1 MKKFLV
7 LLFYIL
13 ISSAVIISQ
22 SSASDDNSVN
32 SDDIREKEQKITENI
47 SEQVEKQ
54 IPRVTD
60 PQMEKKLSEVAAKIK
75 PYMGRDLNYE
85 VRIIKRNDPHA
96 FSLPGG
102 LTYITTGML
111 DFLKSDHEI
120 SAVLAREFTHSDLS
134 HWLIQSSRN
143 EKIDFQTM
151 AEVAAAT
158 QSGKVA
164 GNMVRSYL
172 NRAVINFYNIDLEKE
187 TDLKALDIM
196 QKAGYNNV
204 GLLTYLE
211 RMRVERL
218 KQLYVKGIDIRYK
231 SGFKPLET
239 VLDTMKFIKPRDDNR
254 KPTDPVQ
261 TDMIRAN
268 TDMEE
273 RVGAV
278 LDYFQEN
285 DIEIR
290 RKHVLNILIPN
301 VKEVTG
307 KSVLTLDDTVVMRG
321 EEWGGSPS
329 DFEVYKE
336 RLNRDL
342 QLETPQYDIQIQS
355 FNGAKALLLSGRPL
369 IYEKDIPDGSPG
381 LSHIRNMII
390 KALTDARRE
399 NFLTD
404 YYE

>member
-1 MKKFLV
+1 MKKFLMLIFAV
-7 LLFYIL
+7 LMI
-13 ISSAVIISQ
+13 SAVFISQ
-22 SSASDDNSVN
+22 SSASDKDLT
-32 SDDIREKEQKITENI
+32 SDDIREKEQRITKNI

-54 IPRVTD
+54 IPLVRD
-60 PQMEKKLSEVAAKIK
+60 PEIESRLSYLTARIS
-75 PYMGRDLNYE
+75 PHMGRDLNYE

-111 DFLKSDHEI
+111 QFLKSEDEI
-120 SAVLAREFTHSDLS
+120 AAVLAREFTHSDLS
-134 HWLIQSSRN
+134 HWLVQSSRN

-172 NRAVINFYNIDLEKE
+172 NRAVINFYDIDLEKE
-187 TDLKALDIM
+187 TDLKALDVM
-196 QKAGYNNV
+196 ERAGYNKV
-204 GLLTYLE
+204 ALLTYLE

-218 KQLYVKGIDIRYK
+218 KQIYVRGIDIKYR

-239 VLDTMKFIKPRDDNR
+239 IMETMKFLKKKDNN

-261 TDMIRAN
+261 TDMIQAN

-273 RVGAV
+273 RVA
-278 LDYFQEN
+278 LLLQYFKEN
-285 DIEIR
+285 NIDIK
-290 RKHVLNILIPN
+290 RKSVLNILRVSTKDHLGRIILSIDN
-301 VKEVTG
+301 TEVMSAEKNDRT
-307 KSVLTLDDTVVMRG
+307 DNI
-321 EEWGGSPS
+321 
-329 DFEVYKE
+329 FEVLKS
-336 RLNRDL
+336 RLDSDL
-342 QLETPQYDIQIQS
+342 QLETAPYDIQVQNIL
-355 FNGAKALLLSGRPL
+355 GVKALLISGRPL
-369 IYEKDIPDGSPG
+369 LYEKDLTDGVPD
-381 LSHIRNMII
+381 LFYIRANII
-390 KALTDARRE
+390 KALTKARRE